1 MPELATERGPIHFEQ
16 YGSRAD
22 APLLL
27 INGFGQQLTHWPPS
41 LVDGLVAAGLRV
53 IAFDN
58 RDAGLSFGVA
68 TAPAKPDELFL
79 ADGDSTRRDG
89 DGQGVSDGPSPA
101 PPYRLADMAADAIR
115 LLDHLGQAGA
125 HMVGMSLGGMIGQR
139 LAMEH
144 PQRVFSLTSISS
156 TAGPFPVPSA
166 PEIRAA
172 LADPEPPQDEAAI
185 VERAIAHAKTLGGP
199 HHDSAT
205 VGFGRFARAA
215 HARAHR
221 PEGTA
226 RQLMAA
232 IADGDRR
239 PALRQLR
246 TPTLVLHGDA
256 DPLFPPQEARHI
268 ATAIPGAEL
277 KMIPTMGHDLPEPLM
292 AEIVASIVG
301 LVGGANASR

>member
-1 MPELATERGPIHFEQ
+1 MPELATDRGPIHFEQ

-27 INGFGQQLTHWPPS
+27 INGFGQQLIHWPPS

-68 TAPAKPDELFL
+68 TAPVKPDALFS
-79 ADGDSTRRDG
+79 AHGDSTRPDG
-89 DGQGVSDGPSPA
+89 DGQGASEGSSST
-101 PPYRLADMAADAIR
+101 PPYRLTDMAADAIR

-125 HMVGMSLGGMIGQR
+125 HMVGVSLGGMIGQR
-139 LAMEH
+139 LAMAH

-166 PEIRAA
+166 PEIRTA
-172 LADPEPPQDEAAI
+172 LADPEPARDDATI
-185 VERAIAHAKTLGGP
+185 VQRAIAHAKTLGGP
-199 HHDSAT
+199 HHDSAA
-205 VGFGRFARAA
+205 VGFGRFAHAA

-221 PEGTA
+221 PEGAA

-232 IADGDRR
+232 IADGDRC

-256 DPLFPPQEARHI
+256 DPLFPPLEGHRT

-277 KMIPTMGHDLPEPLM
+277 TVIPTMGHDLPEPVM
-292 AEIVASIVG
+292 AGVVARIVG
-301 LVGGANASR
+301 LARRAKASR

>member
-1 MPELATERGPIHFEQ
+1 MPELATDRGPIHFEQ

-27 INGFGQQLTHWPPS
+27 INGFGQQLIHWPPS

-53 IAFDN
+53 ITFDN

-68 TAPAKPDELFL
+68 TAPVRPEALFS
-79 ADGDSTRRDG
+79 AHGDSTRPDG
-89 DGQGVSDGPSPA
+89 DGQGSSEGPPST

-125 HMVGMSLGGMIGQR
+125 HMVGVSLGGMIGQR

-172 LADPEPPQDEAAI
+172 LADPEPARDDATI
-185 VERAIAHAKTLGGP
+185 VQRAIAHAKALGGP
-199 HHDSAT
+199 HHDSAA
-205 VGFGRFARAA
+205 VGFGRFAHAA
-215 HARAHR
+215 HTRAHR
-221 PEGTA
+221 PEGTL

-232 IADGDRR
+232 IADEDRR

-256 DPLFPPQEARHI
+256 DPLFPPLEGHRT

-277 KMIPTMGHDLPEPLM
+277 TVIPTMGHDLPEPVM
-292 AEIVASIVG
+292 AEVVERIVG
-301 LVGGANASR
+301 LARRAKASR